1 MTYGEF
7 INRHD
12 AAFKKFK
19 EKLIAD
25 YPEYRKYAE
34 AVEPLKEEH
43 LNSIYN
49 LFPDGQ
55 IKMANDDRY
64 LDAVGVL
71 FTGNPGKDSPFK
83 ETTINVF
90 YNNPYTDFT
99 SLENGHSTGKS
110 FENAYLYADFK
121 RDKNGK
127 TDLQVSVI
135 TGMITIEPNFNGKP
149 FNNVTVISIND
160 FQPSPDRQDRF
171 QKMFFEI
178 VKRISKMSEPEL
190 DQFIYKQLDPNV
202 SLYNSTVINYLF
214 SEAELL
220 SFGVKPVNIY
230 NPDEQNKTQQP
241 IEKKNEDIQKST
253 EEESK
258 ENEESR
264 IDKLITEAKEL
275 TDRIGNDPPSLDL
288 LSEQEQKEVQALKGL
303 EEAGLSLSDEQRN
316 RLEELYAKA
325 RIIRREQEREQ
336 KQAEFIAHFDEYRAK
351 EPERTAHREA
361 EMAARREANKE
372 TMNRRERRLAER
384 QAKIEKEKAEL
395 ERMKKEALA
404 LSQMKMIAPELL
416 TEEQKQLLTNDNMYI
431 VANDIAEEHAHE
443 EGMNP
448 EVAELLAEYYEK
460 EGYERA
466 TPRR

>member
-1 MTYGEF
+1 MTYEEF
-7 INRHD
+7 INRHY

-34 AVEPLKEEH
+34 AVEPLKGEH

-55 IKMANDDRY
+55 IKMANDERY

-90 YNNPYTDFT
+90 YNNPYTDFL

-110 FENAYLYADFK
+110 FKNAYLYADFK

-135 TGMITIEPNFNGKP
+135 TDMISIEPNFNGKP
-149 FNNVTVISIND
+149 FHNVFVISIND

-178 VKRISKMSEPEL
+178 VKRISKMSEQEL
-190 DQFIYKQLDPNV
+190 DKFIYKQLDPNV
-202 SLYNSTVINYLF
+202 SLYNRTVINYLF

-220 SFGVKPVNIY
+220 SFGVKPFKIY

-241 IEKKNEDIQKST
+241 IEKKNEDVQQST

-264 IDKLITEAKEL
+264 IDKLIAEAKEP
-275 TDRIGNDPPSLDL
+275 TDRIGNDPSSLDL

-316 RLEELYAKA
+316 RLEELYAKT
-325 RIIRREQEREQ
+325 RREQEREQ

-372 TMNRRERRLAER
+372 KMNRRERRLAER

-431 VANDIAEEHAHE
+431 VANDIAEEHANE
-443 EGMNP
+443 EGMNQ
-448 EVAELLAEYYEK
+448 EVAKLMAEYYEK
-460 EGYERA
+460 QGGERK
-466 TPRR
+466 PRR